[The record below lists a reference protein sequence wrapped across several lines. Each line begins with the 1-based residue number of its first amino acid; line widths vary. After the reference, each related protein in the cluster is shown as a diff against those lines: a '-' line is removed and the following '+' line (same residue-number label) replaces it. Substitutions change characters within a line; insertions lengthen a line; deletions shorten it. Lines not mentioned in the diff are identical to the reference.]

1 MTTNPRDD
9 FNPDHYRF
17 PRVMNHREPG
27 WLYVPP
33 ETWDR
38 WVFVGVVMM
47 GFCVMVFV

>member
-1 MTTNPRDD
+1 MTTTPRDD

-17 PRVMNHREPG
+17 PRISTHREPG